1 MWTLLMLPFQ
11 SRRLQAVGTLSLW
24 VSLWLAPAQ
33 VAVSQAQPASASA
46 TAQILGPGQV
56 VASGVVPDEATRQ
69 SILSRLREVYG
80 AQRVV
85 DQITVGSVVAPPQW
99 REHVNQLLSSDLK
112 QVSKGQ
118 LSIKG
123 NTIEVQGD
131 VANEAT
137 RQQIAS
143 VMATRLNPTYTVR
156 NGLRVAA
163 NDQGKLDQ
171 TLANRIVEFEP
182 GSATLTPSGVQ
193 ILDEM
198 ARVLADMTGR
208 RFEIVGH
215 TDADGAR
222 GGNVALSMAR
232 AMTVKDHLATRGIR
246 TESMATLGMGPDRPV
261 ASNTTPEGRAR
272 NRRIEFRVLPEGQ

>member
-1 MWTLLMLPFQ
+1 MA
-11 SRRLQAVGTLSLW
+11 QAL
-24 VSLWLAPAQ
+24 
-33 VAVSQAQPASASA
+33 PAS
-46 TAQILGPGQV
+46 AQILGPGQV

-69 SILSRLREVYG
+69 SILVRLRELYG

-99 REHVNQLLSSDLK
+99 RDHVNHLLSSDLK
-112 QVSKGQ
+112 QISKGQ

-123 NTIEVQGD
+123 NTIDVQGD

-137 RQQIAS
+137 RQQVAS

-156 NGLRVAA
+156 NGLRVVA
-163 NDQGKLDQ
+163 NEQVKLDQ
-171 TLANRIVEFEP
+171 TLGNRIVEFEP

-198 ARVLADMTGR
+198 AGVLADMSDR

-222 GGNVALSMAR
+222 GSNVALSMAR
-232 AMTVKDHLATRGIR
+232 AMTVKDHLAARGIR
-246 TESMATLGMGPDRPV
+246 AESMATLGMGPDRPV

-272 NRRIEFRVLPEGQ
+272 NRRIEFRVLPSGQ